1 MSRNVPEG
9 GSVEAERIKVL
20 LVDDDQGDFEMTRAM
35 ISKIETREIDLEWVS
50 TYEEGI
56 DALEEDEHDVY
67 LIDYYL
73 EDRTG
78 MDLLREAERRSLH
91 APLIMLTGRGNRE
104 VDLEAMRAGAA
115 DYLVKGRI
123 DPELL
128 ERSIRYA
135 LERFRAERALRESEA
150 RHRGIFDHLPIGLYR
165 SSPDGELIDAN
176 PALVRILGYPDRDA
190 LAGRYAPS
198 FYVNPE
204 DRERFWELL
213 ETDGVARGFE
223 SWIERADGREAR
235 VRNTARIHRNRDGSV
250 AYVEGA
256 LEDVTAAHRAR
267 DAESG
272 RERFHAVYEEGAI
285 GIALVDLE
293 GIVMEVNPAF
303 RRGFGYSAGK
313 VEGRAL
319 ADLAY
324 AEERPALAK
333 ALGSVA
339 AGERERD
346 RGDRRWTTG
355 DGTPVRAR
363 TTTSLIR
370 NAEGEPDHLL
380 VLFENLSDTG

>member
-1 MSRNVPEG
+1 VD
-9 GSVEAERIKVL
+9 ERIKAL

-35 ISKIETREIDLEWVS
+35 ISKIETQEIELEWVS

-56 DALEEDEHDVY
+56 DALEENEHDVY
-67 LIDYYL
+67 LVDYYL

-78 MDLLREAERRSLH
+78 MDLLREAERRSLR
-91 APLIMLTGRGNRE
+91 APLIMLTGRGDRE

-165 SSPDGELIDAN
+165 TTPEGEFVDAN
-176 PALVRILGYPDRDA
+176 PALVRILGHPDRDT
-190 LAGRYAPS
+190 LRGRYAPS
-198 FYVNPE
+198 FYVNPD

-213 ETDGVARGFE
+213 ETEGVVRGFE

-256 LEDVTAAHRAR
+256 LEDVTAAYRAR

-272 RERFHAVYEEGAI
+272 RERFRSVFEEGAA
-285 GIALVDLE
+285 GIALVDLD

-303 RRGFGYSAGK
+303 RRSFGYSPGK
-313 VEGRAL
+313 AEGRAL
-319 ADLAY
+319 VDLASDDD
-324 AEERPALAK
+324 RPLLTEALAT
-333 ALGSVA
+333 VA

-346 RGDRRWTTG
+346 RDQRRWTAA
-355 DGTPVRAR
+355 DGTTVPAR
-363 TTTSLIR
+363 TTTFLIR
-370 NAEGEPDHLL
+370 NSEGEPDHLL
-380 VLFENLSDTG
+380 VLVEDLPGAG